1 MLTYLHP
8 LTAAL
13 VLAFA
18 AYVAS
23 LGIRARND
31 RRRAGELLRR
41 HAQLAP
47 WVYALILA
55 SWLGGVATTWL
66 LRPELELAAS
76 QHFRVGVAL
85 VAAFSASAL
94 SSRWMRM
101 PAVRSIHPWFGVIGI
116 LLAAAQIFFGLQIT
130 P

>member
-13 VLAFA
+13 ILLFT

-31 RRRAGELLRR
+31 RRHAGELLRR

-47 WVYALILA
+47 WAYGLILA
-55 SWLGGVATTWL
+55 SWVGGVVTTWL
-66 LRPELELAAS
+66 LRPELELADS
-76 QHFRVGVAL
+76 QHFRVGLAL

-94 SSRWMRM
+94 SSRWIRI
-101 PAVRSIHPWFGVIGI
+101 PAVRSLHPWFGVAGM

>member
-8 LTAAL
+8 LTAGVVL
-13 VLAFA
+13 VLL
-18 AYVAS
+18 AYTGS

-31 RRRAGELLRR
+31 RRRSRELLAR
-41 HAQLAP
+41 HARLAP

-55 SWLGGVATTWL
+55 SWMAGVATTWT
-66 LRPELELAAS
+66 LRPELELGES
-76 QHFRVGVAL
+76 QHFRVGLAL

-94 SSRWMRM
+94 SSRWIRI
-101 PAVRSIHPWFGVIGI
+101 PAVRSLHPWFGVAGL
-116 LLAAAQIFFGLQIT
+116 LLAAAQVFFGLQIT